1 VKFDDLYINGVGAWF
16 PKPIPIDKAIEAG
29 WYDEATRKRTGQV
42 SVAVADGG
50 DTQPDMAVRAG
61 LLAVRQAGIDTADYR
76 LLLHAMAGFAGL
88 DGWNIASYLQHHV
101 LGGAGVAFEI
111 RQQSNGAMAGIE
123 LVAAHLASGTDRAA
137 ALITASDRFEMPVWN
152 RWRAYHGLVLADG
165 GSAAVFSRRP
175 GFARVLSLVTE
186 CRADLEGAQRADLPF
201 LPNPTL
207 DDPDLYPISL
217 INRMETFS
225 GWHGGLGAIF
235 KQMNASLIRSV
246 SRAAEEAGIHYSE
259 ADHIVFPNFGR
270 MMLKQEILE
279 PLELT
284 LEQTT
289 WSWAREIGHAGATD
303 QFAALDHLA
312 RQGELRPGQKV
323 LLAGI
328 GIGFN
333 WTTVVLEVNQAPAT
347 RGL

>member
-1 VKFDDLYINGVGAWF
+1 
-16 PKPIPIDKAIEAG
+16 
-29 WYDEATRKRTGQV
+29 
-42 SVAVADGG
+42 
-50 DTQPDMAVRAG
+50 
-61 LLAVRQAGIDTADYR
+61 
-76 LLLHAMAGFAGL
+76 MAGFTGL
-88 DGWNIASYLQHHV
+88 DGWNIASYLQHQV
-101 LGGAGVAFEI
+101 LDGAGVAFEI

-123 LVAAHLASGTDRAA
+123 LAAAHLAAGTDRAA
-137 ALITASDRFEMPVWN
+137 ALITASDRFDMPVWD

-201 LPNPTL
+201 LANPAL
-207 DDPDLYPISL
+207 GDPELYPISL
-217 INRMETFS
+217 INRMEKFS
-225 GWHGGLGAIF
+225 GRYGGLGAVF
-235 KQMNASLIRSV
+235 KQMNASLICSV
-246 SRAAEEAGIHYSE
+246 GRAADEAGIHFSD

-284 LEQTT
+284 IDQTT
-289 WSWAREIGHAGATD
+289 WTWAREIGHAGATD
-303 QFAALDHLA
+303 QFGALDHLA

-323 LLAGI
+323 VLTGI

-333 WTTVVLEVNQAPAT
+333 WTTVVLEILEAPPVPE
-347 RGL
+347 R